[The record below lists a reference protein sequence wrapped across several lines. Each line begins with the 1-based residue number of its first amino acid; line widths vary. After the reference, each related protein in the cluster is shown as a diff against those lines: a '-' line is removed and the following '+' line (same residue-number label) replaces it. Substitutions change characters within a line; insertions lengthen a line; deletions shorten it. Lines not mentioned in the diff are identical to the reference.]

1 MEISSLQL
9 LLGLLVGILVGFSK
23 TGIPS
28 IGILSVT
35 SMALIFDAKASVGI
49 LLPMLIVGDLFA
61 VTYYRRKVVW
71 KHLWGLIPWVLGGII
86 IGYYILDWSDSRIL
100 QVLIGVIVLLLLILH
115 LVKGRLDERLEQM
128 IDKARWFSPVLGIL
142 AGFTT
147 MIGNAAGGIMSIYLL
162 SKRLN
167 KTEFIGTGA
176 WFFLFVNVVKIPF
189 YLQLGLITSET
200 IIFNS
205 WMVPAII
212 TGAIVGVYVLK
223 RIPQT
228 WFQRIIIGLTAIGA
242 IRLIFG

>member
-1 MEISSLQL
+1 MELSTLQFVL
-9 LLGLLVGILVGFSK
+9 ALLVGILVGFSK

-35 SMALIFDAKASVGI
+35 SMALIFEAKASVGI
-49 LLPMLIVGDLFA
+49 LLPMLIIGDLFA

-71 KHLWGLIPWVLGGII
+71 KHLWGLIPWVLSGIV
-86 IGYYILDWSDSRIL
+86 IGYFILDWSDNRLL
-100 QVLIGVIVLLLLILH
+100 QVLIGSIVLLLLIVH
-115 LVKGRLDERLEQM
+115 LVKEHLDKRVERM
-128 IDKARWFSPVLGIL
+128 IDKARWFSPLLGIL

-176 WFFLFVNVVKIPF
+176 WFFLFVNLVKVPF
-189 YLQLGLITSET
+189 YLQLGLINKET
-200 IIFNS
+200 ILFNS

-212 TGAIVGVYVLK
+212 TGAVIGIFILK

-228 WFQRIIIGLTAIGA
+228 WFQRIIVVLTAIGA
-242 IRLIFG
+242 IRLIIG